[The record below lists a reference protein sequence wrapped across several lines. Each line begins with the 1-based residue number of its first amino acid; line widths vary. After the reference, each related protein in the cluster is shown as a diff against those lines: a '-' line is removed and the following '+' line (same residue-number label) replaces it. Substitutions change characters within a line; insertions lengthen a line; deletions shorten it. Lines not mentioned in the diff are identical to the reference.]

1 MLRKIVQFEG
11 NAFYS
16 AVGIPTTKFERIAL
30 QVLKYDCIDE
40 WGIFHREWLPD
51 GFKYWLFEKEYLCDE
66 WEQFIEDNA
75 IPTNERV
82 LILAY
87 EYAKKYRKLAYLK
100 KQYARRNVN
109 NGVYCNQL

>member
-16 AVGIPTTKFERIAL
+16 AVGIPTTKFERVAL
-30 QVLKYDCIDE
+30 QVLKYDCI
-40 WGIFHREWLPD
+40 
-51 GFKYWLFEKEYLCDE
+51 DE

-82 LILAY
+82 LLLTY

-100 KQYARRNVN
+100 KQYARRNIN
-109 NGVYCNQL
+109 NGVYCTQL